1 MILIRRIV
9 EFRDQLAILLFGGI
23 DDKDVDAA
31 NESGRDHLSPF
42 GFVTVHTWSARAERR
57 QVVLPVSFLK
67 HMLNLVGAEDRT
79 ILYVFDTIEVDVQRN
94 DVPFK
99 RLIFANVDVIAHHRA
114 MLTAATQAESHGRIG
129 TDAREI
135 HSAVPRAGDPV
146 EASIQGLVE
155 HNAYVTISPGA
166 NKAHE
171 QEGQNTGDCN
181 LVENFSC
188 HQSSREE
195 PPSDK
200 RDSAHNKNPLE

>member
-67 HMLNLVGAEDRT
+67 HMLDLVGAEDRT
-79 ILYVFDTIEVDVQRN
+79 ILYVFDSIEIYVKRN

-99 RLIFANVDVIAHHRA
+99 RLIFANVDVIAHHQA
-114 MLTAATQAESHGRIG
+114 MLTGATQAESYGRIG

-146 EASIQGLVE
+146 EARIQGLVG
-155 HNAYVTISPGA
+155 HTADVAIASSTTPTPDQKAYYPP
-166 NKAHE
+166 H
-171 QEGQNTGDCN
+171 CN
-181 LVENFSC
+181 
-188 HQSSREE
+188 
-195 PPSDK
+195 P
-200 RDSAHNKNPLE
+200 